1 MSAWVVP
8 PTGAGFF
15 FSNLQSA
22 HLRINSF
29 SWHNRVYHPI
39 VCGAEQNRPTLNAN
53 TSELEDT
60 RALSSWAVVFF
71 NCLAWKKWKN
81 KRCSSGGGGGAEGER
96 SIFVLVLLPARQM
109 RRAECTTWSSAPP
122 PRGNRAWTVLR
133 EWAILSMTQ
142 ICYLFSP
149 PTIYLFILPRAGL
162 CVSLSANTSAWP
174 CGLFV
179 CFSFFPTCPPFHH
192 RSGISS
198 LWSVWRYWLVTR
210 ARCCVCSMMRGSS
223 SRARL
228 TPLSGTRTV

>member
-1 MSAWVVP
+1 MSCCFFLTVWPGRSGRIRDSPQEEAGERRER
-8 PTGAGFF
+8 GA
-15 FSNLQSA
+15 
-22 HLRINSF
+22 
-29 SWHNRVYHPI
+29 Y
-39 VCGAEQNRPTLNAN
+39 
-53 TSELEDT
+53 
-60 RALSSWAVVFF
+60 LSSYCYQWGRWEELNVQHGARRRHHGEIGHEQCWENGPF
-71 NCLAWKKWKN
+71 LAWPK
-81 KRCSSGGGGGAEGER
+81 
-96 SIFVLVLLPARQM
+96 
-109 RRAECTTWSSAPP
+109 SA
-122 PRGNRAWTVLR
+122 T
-133 EWAILSMTQ
+133 
-142 ICYLFSP
+142 FSP